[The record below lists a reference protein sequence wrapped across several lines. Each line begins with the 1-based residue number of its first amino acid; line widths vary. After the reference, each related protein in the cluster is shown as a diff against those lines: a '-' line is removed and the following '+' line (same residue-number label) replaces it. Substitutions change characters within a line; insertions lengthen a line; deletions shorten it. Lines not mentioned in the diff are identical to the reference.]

1 MKLHGKE
8 VAPYLGGGQAA
19 HLNLH
24 SHLSKKQYLELFD
37 AGIQFGTNY
46 FTYNIPM
53 TECKECGHVVN
64 APVTECPKCHSKKL
78 RYWTRII
85 GYLTCVENWPLPRLK
100 EFYNRLFG
108 DKTIKEPE
116 S

>member
-1 MKLHGKE
+1 
-8 VAPYLGGGQAA
+8 
-19 HLNLH
+19 
-24 SHLSKKQYLELFD
+24 
-37 AGIQFGTNY
+37 
-46 FTYNIPM
+46 M

-85 GYLTCVENWPLPRLK
+85 GYLTCVDNWPLPRLK